1 MYTAYNCV
9 LLILLVAAANW
20 LDGETKKRTRLEKV
34 GEERVYRGL
43 KPLGDVLDLNDTIE
57 AKNLT
62 AMVPLLKGAN
72 NDDILSHS
80 IVSPVTSA
88 SCARVGAD
96 IM

>member
-43 KPLGDVLDLNDTIE
+43 KPLGDVLDHGSQGPDRSEESRCYGTIDE
-57 AKNLT
+57 
-62 AMVPLLKGAN
+62 G
-72 NDDILSHS
+72 
-80 IVSPVTSA
+80 
-88 SCARVGAD
+88 R
-96 IM
+96 